1 MPLEREHNNQLN
13 IGGIIILRY
22 DTSTMMSENN
32 NNIVGDQGEK
42 KTDMKSGEDVGSGEG
57 KARSKMF
64 LSSGEATLVSPGLNV
79 LNVGVVKMPG
89 RNGKDGNSVNLNDRS
104 IFLAEPGE
112 KYNKEMPSF
121 PILASTPTRSGA
133 GTFKISPNQSA
144 RNDLLNR
151 VKVRLFNILILI
163 FVLRPFI

>member
-1 MPLEREHNNQLN
+1 
-13 IGGIIILRY
+13 
-22 DTSTMMSENN
+22 MMSENN

-42 KTDMKSGEDVGSGEG
+42 MTDMKYGEDV
-57 KARSKMF
+57 A
-64 LSSGEATLVSPGLNV
+64 SGEATLVSPGLNM

-89 RNGKDGNSVNLNDRS
+89 RNGKDGNSVNLNDHS
-104 IFLAEPGE
+104 IFLTEPGE

-133 GTFKISPNQSA
+133 GTSKISPNQFA
-144 RNDLLNR
+144 GNDLLNR

>member
-1 MPLEREHNNQLN
+1 MSKNN
-13 IGGIIILRY
+13 
-22 DTSTMMSENN
+22 SS
-32 NNIVGDQGEK
+32 IVGDQGEK
-42 KTDMKSGEDVGSGEG
+42 KTDMKSGED
-57 KARSKMF
+57 AA
-64 LSSGEATLVSPGLNV
+64 SGEATLVSPGLNV

-112 KYNKEMPSF
+112 TYNKEMPSF

-133 GTFKISPNQSA
+133 GAFKISPNQSA